1 MKLKRKRKCRAGWS
15 LVLWAARFLSRIG
28 FACADCLSS
37 TEGYSVVTWYW
48 HGVCRGKD
56 HYISLRTGSPISG
69 SPSRKKGEMDIDVTC
84 KHYPSFSASPPW
96 NPTFPVRSISASTVG
111 PGCRQQ
117 ASPKIP
123 LHHTHTHT
131 PYLTSVTRKETKE
144 TPSLATSLP
153 TPYPPPNATPQRFRS
168 AGNSILRRPRR
179 RNSQSAGSE
188 RYPRRN
194 KLPHERLQSDRPPTR
209 PPSPTTITITIPVLL
224 GRNTPLPRH
233 PRRCFAARLAD
244 QPRRGDRKSHGPS
257 RCRGLESGLDENP
270 GFLRPG

>member
-96 NPTFPVRSISASTVG
+96 NPTFPVRSISASTVAWD
-111 PGCRQQ
+111 PGADSKLLRRFLSIIPIPIPIPHTLPQSQ
-117 ASPKIP
+117 EKKQNKPHP
-123 LHHTHTHT
+123 LHF
-131 PYLTSVTRKETKE
+131 
-144 TPSLATSLP
+144 
-153 TPYPPPNATPQRFRS
+153 PPR
-168 AGNSILRRPRR
+168 I
-179 RNSQSAGSE
+179 
-188 RYPRRN
+188 
-194 KLPHERLQSDRPPTR
+194 
-209 PPSPTTITITIPVLL
+209 PPSKCHSPEIP
-224 GRNTPLPRH
+224 
-233 PRRCFAARLAD
+233 
-244 QPRRGDRKSHGPS
+244 
-257 RCRGLESGLDENP
+257 
-270 GFLRPG
+270 